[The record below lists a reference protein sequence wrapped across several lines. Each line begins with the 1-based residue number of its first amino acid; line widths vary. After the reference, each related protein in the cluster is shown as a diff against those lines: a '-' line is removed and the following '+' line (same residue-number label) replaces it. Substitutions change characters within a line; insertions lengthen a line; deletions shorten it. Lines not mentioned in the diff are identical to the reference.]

1 MDDATVR
8 LIEKRARRAI
18 ATILGFKDREM
29 DLPDDVNDQ
38 FRKVVMDQVNE
49 LSHLAVDC
57 LNSVS
62 DAKATNQFYV
72 EVLQEIRDELFGE

>member
-1 MDDATVR
+1 MDDATAKI
-8 LIEKRARRAI
+8 IEKRARRAI

-29 DLPDDVNDQ
+29 DLPDDVNDR

-49 LSHLAVDC
+49 LAHLSIDC

-62 DAKATNQFYV
+62 DAKATNQLYWDL
-72 EVLQEIRDELFGE
+72 LQEIRDELVGE